1 MGAAEGVEAA
11 PEFVAA
17 EGAVVGVAA
26 EAGVVGVAEVDEA
39 TDTGVPTEFWP
50 PGNVEFVD
58 EELSV
63 RSESEAAEFAI
74 CCSDDVCGPSSA
86 KFSVFWGD
94 ENCVFFALSISPS
107 PKRSHETLSAG
118 KTAWSF
124 SRISF
129 ETFLL
134 RPFSICDILG
144 RGMANLSANCETLSP
159 VLSIKMLRR

>member
-1 MGAAEGVEAA
+1 MELVVCSAPNHFGMLQKNKEYYFKYLPISKMVIIGAESGRKMFQA
-11 PEFVAA
+11 
-17 EGAVVGVAA
+17 
-26 EAGVVGVAEVDEA
+26 DER
-39 TDTGVPTEFWP
+39 
-50 PGNVEFVD
+50 VEFVD

-94 ENCVFFALSISPS
+94 ENCVFSALSISPS

>member
-1 MGAAEGVEAA
+1 MGAAEAEGVEAA
-11 PEFVAA
+11 PEF
-17 EGAVVGVAA
+17 VAA

-63 RSESEAAEFAI
+63 RSEREVAEFAI
-74 CCSDDVCGPSSA
+74 CCSDDVCRLSSA